1 MNIKPII
8 TLDIDWISDCVIQD
22 VAQLLLERRVKSTW
36 FVTHA
41 TPALDVL
48 RQHPDLFELGIH
60 PNFKEGSSH
69 GQTMAEVVD
78 HCLRLVPEAVSA
90 RSHGLIQSDY
100 LWRHYALKGPIRF
113 ECSTFVG
120 RVPRTYAVRF
130 HWDGGSLLRVPY
142 VYQDNLEMSEPNPI
156 WEAKTFLEGKHGLQ
170 IFDFHPFYVYTNST
184 SMDIFERVK
193 QTTSHMQEITEKELQ
208 PFRQTGTGARTMFL
222 SLIDYL
228 ARNGGGARVKDL
240 VAFNETGESP
250 ICAPP
255 A

>member
-22 VAQLLLERRVKSTW
+22 VAQLLLERRVKATW

-41 TPALDVL
+41 SPVLDLL
-48 RQHPDLFELGIH
+48 RKHADLFELGIH

-69 GQTMAEVVD
+69 GRTMEEVVD

-100 LWRHYALKGPIRF
+100 LWRHYVQATPIRY

-120 RVPRTYAVRF
+120 RVPQAYAIQF
-130 HWDGGSLLRVPY
+130 HWTGDSLLRLPY

-156 WEAKTFLEGKHGLQ
+156 WETELFLKDKQCLQ
-170 IFDFHPFYVYTNST
+170 IFNFHPGNVYFNLT
-184 SMDIFERVK
+184 SMNISGRF
-193 QTTSHMQEITEKELQ
+193 KETLKSMREHPEEQ
-208 PFRQTGTGARTMFL
+208 GQSFRQVGVGTRTMFI
-222 SLIDYL
+222 SLLEYL
-228 ARNGGGARVKDL
+228 APRGGGDWVKNTK
-240 VAFNETGESP
+240 AFNDSGD
-250 ICAPP
+250 
-255 A
+255 